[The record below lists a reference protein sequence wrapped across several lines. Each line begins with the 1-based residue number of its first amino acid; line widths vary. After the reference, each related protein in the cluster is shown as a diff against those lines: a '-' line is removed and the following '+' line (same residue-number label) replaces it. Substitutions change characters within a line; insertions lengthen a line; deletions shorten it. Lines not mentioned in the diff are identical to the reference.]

1 MQKRLIAVGDIHGEI
16 EKLNSLLNKLDL
28 QSNDKII
35 FLGDYIDRGK
45 HSKEVIVRLIE
56 LSKTVECIFLKGN
69 HEDMLLR
76 TRISRKQEDIEHW
89 LLSGGI
95 DTYDNYG
102 DYPTI
107 FSTHGQFLDNLKLY
121 HIEQHYLFVHAGV
134 NPNKDLSEQTE
145 DDLLWIRE
153 EFYEN
158 KHSLPYK
165 IIFGHTPFTVPLVEE
180 DKIGIDTGCG
190 KIEDGALTAYDVTND
205 LFITSNLGEYY
216 AKYATML

>member
-28 QSNDKII
+28 QSNDKVI

-69 HEDMLLR
+69 HEDMLLK

-95 DTYDNYG
+95 STYDNYG
-102 DYPTI
+102 DYPAI
-107 FSTHGQFLDNLKLY
+107 FNIHGEFFNNLKLY
-121 HIEQHYLFVHAGV
+121 HIERNYLFAHAGI

-145 DDLLWIRE
+145 DDLLWIRD
-153 EFYEN
+153 EFYEH
-158 KHSLPYK
+158 KHNLPYK
-165 IIFGHTPFTVPLVEE
+165 IIFGHTPFTVPLIDE

-190 KIEDGALTAYDVTND
+190 KIEDGILTAYDVTND